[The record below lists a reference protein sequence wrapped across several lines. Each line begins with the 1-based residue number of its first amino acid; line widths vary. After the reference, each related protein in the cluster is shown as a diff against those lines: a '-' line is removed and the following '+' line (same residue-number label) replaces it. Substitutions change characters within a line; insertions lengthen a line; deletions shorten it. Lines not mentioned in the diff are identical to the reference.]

1 MNTTTKTNNAG
12 HSNITLRRDRSSR
25 KINTTSE
32 AERNGESSSLGKRK
46 AVEDEDTKGKKK
58 ATKKRKGVE
67 RRAARYIKDCSDD
80 TKKQIE
86 RAVKEPMYLIDCK
99 EVNPTQRK
107 YVVLGPTGEV
117 YTTDIAKI
125 VSCSC
130 PDFHNGIHCKHILF
144 ILLRILK
151 VHPESD
157 LVYQKA
163 LKEKELKLIFNNSPQ
178 ITYPSKGIVDQ
189 LKAIASR
196 DQKKRKPID
205 DDCSCCHEPLG
216 NQKVLIWCDACGNNI
231 HLDCFTTWERSLRV
245 EQKVK

>member
-1 MNTTTKTNNAG
+1 
-12 HSNITLRRDRSSR
+12 
-25 KINTTSE
+25 
-32 AERNGESSSLGKRK
+32 
-46 AVEDEDTKGKKK
+46 
-58 ATKKRKGVE
+58 
-67 RRAARYIKDCSDD
+67 
-80 TKKQIE
+80 
-86 RAVKEPMYLIDCK
+86 AVKEPMYLIDCK

-107 YVVLGPTGEV
+107 YVVLGPTGE
-117 YTTDIAKI
+117 
-125 VSCSC
+125 
-130 PDFHNGIHCKHILF
+130 LF

-205 DDCSCCHEPLG
+205 DDCSC
-216 NQKVLIWCDACGNNI
+216 WY
-231 HLDCFTTWERSLRV
+231 
-245 EQKVK
+245 